1 MKPAQVIF
9 HQAPPPPQLQQYV
22 QAFWH
27 AEGSGALT
35 LGAIADGCPGLVFH
49 QTEHGLLW
57 GEQKKN
63 YPASFFTGKLPG

>member
-1 MKPAQVIF
+1 MSGEFLQLVSSSYFFMKPAPVIF
-9 HQAPPPPQLQQYV
+9 HQASPPPHLQQYV

-49 QTEHGLLW
+49 QTEQGLL
-57 GEQKKN
+57 
-63 YPASFFTGKLPG
+63 PG